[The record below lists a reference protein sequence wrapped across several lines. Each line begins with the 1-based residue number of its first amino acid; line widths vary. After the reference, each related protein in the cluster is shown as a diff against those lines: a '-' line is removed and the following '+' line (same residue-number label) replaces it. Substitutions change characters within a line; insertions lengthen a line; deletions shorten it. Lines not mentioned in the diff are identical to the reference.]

1 MKQLLNTLFFAILF
15 LLSSC
20 IGEDIIDD
28 SIDEAV
34 RIDNPVVNLEVGEI
48 HQFEATYFNNVGQA
62 EEAAILWSSTDES
75 IISITQDGLA
85 TGVTE
90 GMITIS
96 AAVILDDVNVLSNN
110 TLTVVEASEEEE
122 EPIAIVKSG
131 IIETT
136 SSYTLE
142 GAFIFEEILESDSVR
157 LSFNDSYQ
165 ASTNLPGLY
174 LYLTNNPNS
183 IANAYNAG
191 PVSVFDGAHSYDF
204 DDVQINDFQYL
215 LYWCEPFSV
224 KVGEGTIN

>member
-1 MKQLLNTLFFAILF
+1 MKQVLRISFLCALFILN
-15 LLSSC
+15 SC

-28 SIDEAV
+28 SVDETI
-34 RIDNPVVNLEVGEI
+34 RIDNPVVNLEIGSTY
-48 HQFEATYFNNVGQA
+48 QFEATYFNNVGQI
-62 EEAAILWSSTDES
+62 EEAPIIWSSNDES
-75 IISITQDGLA
+75 IVEITQNGIA
-85 TGVTE
+85 TGITE
-90 GMITIS
+90 GVITIS
-96 AAVILDDVNVLSNN
+96 AAVIQDEVNVISTNE
-110 TLTVVEASEEEE
+110 LTVVEESIEDE

-131 IIETT
+131 FIETT

-142 GAFIFEEILESDSVR
+142 GEFVFEEILESNSVR

-165 ASTNLPGLY
+165 ASSNLPGLY

-183 IANAYNAG
+183 IADAYNAG
-191 PVSVFDGAHSYDF
+191 PVSVFDGEHSYEF

>member
-1 MKQLLNTLFFAILF
+1 MKQLLTTSLFAVLF

-34 RIDNPVVNLEVGEI
+34 RIDNPVLNLEIGETY
-48 HQFEATYFNNVGQA
+48 QFEATYFNNVGQPENA
-62 EEAAILWSSTDES
+62 TILWSSTDEN
-75 IISITQDGLA
+75 IINITQDGLA
-85 TGVTE
+85 TGITE
-90 GMITIS
+90 GVITVS
-96 AAVILDDVNVLSNN
+96 AAVIQDDVNVISNN
-110 TLTVVEASEEEE
+110 TLAVVESSEEEE

-142 GAFIFEEILESDSVR
+142 GAFVFEEILESNSTR

-165 ASTNLPGLY
+165 ASSNLPGLY

-191 PVSVFDGAHSYDF
+191 PVAVFDGAHSYEF

>member
-1 MKQLLNTLFFAILF
+1 MKQILRISFICALFILN
-15 LLSSC
+15 SC

-28 SIDEAV
+28 SVDETI
-34 RIDNPVVNLEVGEI
+34 RIDNPVVNLEVGET

-62 EEAAILWSSTDES
+62 VDAPIIWSSSDES
-75 IISITQDGLA
+75 IIEITQNGLA
-85 TGVTE
+85 TGIAE
-90 GMITIS
+90 GLITIS
-96 AAVILDDVNVLSNN
+96 AAVIQDDVNVISNN
-110 TLTVVEASEEEE
+110 ELTVVEESIEDE

-131 IIETT
+131 FIETT

-142 GAFIFEEILESDSVR
+142 GEFVFEEILESNSVR

-165 ASTNLPGLY
+165 ASSNLPGLY

-183 IANAYNAG
+183 IADAYNAG
-191 PVSVFDGAHSYDF
+191 PVSVFDGAHSYEF
-204 DDVQINDFQYL
+204 ADVQINDFQYL

>member
-1 MKQLLNTLFFAILF
+1 MN
-15 LLSSC
+15 SC

-28 SIDEAV
+28 SVDETI
-34 RIDNPVVNLEVGEI
+34 RIDNPVVNLEIGSTY
-48 HQFEATYFNNVGQA
+48 QFEATYFNNVGQI
-62 EEAAILWSSTDES
+62 EEAPIIWSSSDES
-75 IISITQDGLA
+75 IIEITQNGLA
-85 TGVTE
+85 TGITE
-90 GMITIS
+90 GMITVS
-96 AAVILDDVNVLSNN
+96 AAVIQDEVNVISTNE
-110 TLTVVEASEEEE
+110 LTVVEESIEDE

-131 IIETT
+131 FIETT

-142 GAFIFEEILESDSVR
+142 GEFVFEEILESNSVR

-165 ASTNLPGLY
+165 ASSNLPGLY

-183 IANAYNAG
+183 IADAYNAG
-191 PVSVFDGAHSYDF
+191 PVSVFDGEHSYEF